1 MNSKAMRMAAY
12 GLIGMLL
19 LAWARIVWVMLYP
32 YEPVKF
38 HSVKILPEKKE
49 ILPGENLLL
58 ELEYT
63 KYLPVA
69 AQVYRQLVNGYV
81 LTAPSYESNVPVG
94 SGTARV
100 SINIPGFA
108 EPGRYRIVSS
118 YIYTVSE
125 WPIRRITAK
134 WESEEFTVLR
144 PEASI
149 QISQAIAEIKAVLE
163 TQRKKSAHDSMK

>member
-1 MNSKAMRMAAY
+1 MNSKATRMAAY

-19 LAWARIVWVMLYP
+19 LAWARIGWVMLYP

-38 HSVKILPEKKE
+38 HSVKILSEKKE

-63 KYLPVA
+63 KYLPIA
-69 AQVYRQLVNGYV
+69 AQVYRQLVNTYV
-81 LTAPSYESNVPVG
+81 LTASSHESNVPVG

-108 EPGRYRIVSS
+108 EPGKYRIVSS

-125 WPIRRITAK
+125 WPIRRITVK

-144 PEASI
+144 SGVNAQLSEAV
-149 QISQAIAEIKAVLE
+149 QEIREMLQV
-163 TQRKKSAHDSMK
+163 QGKKSMERP